1 MHLIKLLISNILD
14 TLHEAKLKVR
24 MAENTSDLSTSEDVQ
39 NKTRKRKLIV
49 EDAPIFA
56 GSLNTG
62 NCHFNYY
69 CFLN

>member
-1 MHLIKLLISNILD
+1 
-14 TLHEAKLKVR
+14 